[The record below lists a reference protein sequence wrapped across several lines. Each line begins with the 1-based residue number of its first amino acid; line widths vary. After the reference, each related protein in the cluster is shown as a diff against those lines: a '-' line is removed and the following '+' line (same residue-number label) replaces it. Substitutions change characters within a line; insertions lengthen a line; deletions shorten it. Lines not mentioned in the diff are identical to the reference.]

1 MPAPNEVASRD
12 VLAPPGPGRRP
23 VGAVAL
29 LALGVNGI
37 VGVGI
42 FFAPASVAEHA
53 PGTAGVLVFAVMGL
67 AVLPVALAF
76 AVLGRRFDEDGGP
89 VVFARAAFGTLAS
102 FLVGW
107 VAYVSAFLSTAAV
120 VFGLTRAVAA
130 DLGLADPVGLR
141 LAATALTTALALV
154 VASGI
159 SISAR
164 VWTGLT
170 LLKLLPLLA
179 LLGAF
184 AVFSGPRPPL
194 PSGSADLSWLRAGLI
209 VMFTYQGF
217 EIVPVIAGQVR
228 TPARAVPMATVA
240 SLLLAIVLYLGL
252 MGACVLGLPAL
263 ASSKAPLADVAAVYG
278 GEGLSW
284 LVAVGTTIS
293 ALGISFGQMVA
304 TPRYLSALSSGART
318 LFGVESLSPRGVPLK
333 ALLVTWLLVT
343 LLVQGGDL
351 TELFALSAIGVLLQ
365 FGVTAAA
372 LVTLAWR
379 RERGL
384 TPAHAWLAV
393 PTLTL
398 ALVLVV
404 FGATGREALVALA
417 AVAAGFLLSRAAKP
431 RSGTPPPGG
440 A

>member
-1 MPAPNEVASRD
+1 V
-12 VLAPPGPGRRP
+12 GPI
-23 VGAVAL
+23 AL

-42 FFAPASVAEHA
+42 FFAPASVAQHA
-53 PGTAGVLVFAVMGL
+53 SGTAGILVFAVMGVAL
-67 AVLPVALAF
+67 LPVALAF

-107 VAYVSAFLSTAAV
+107 VAYVSAFLSAAAV
-120 VFGLTRAVAA
+120 VFGLTRAVAS
-130 DLGLADPVGLR
+130 DLGFADPASLR
-141 LAATALTTALALV
+141 LGAVALTTALALV

-164 VWTGLT
+164 VWTALT
-170 LLKLLPLLA
+170 VLKLVPLLA
-179 LLGAF
+179 LLAAF
-184 AVFSGPRPPL
+184 VAFSGSRPPL
-194 PSGSADLSWLRAGLI
+194 PPVVAEPSWLRAGLI
-209 VMFTYQGF
+209 AMFTLQGF

-228 TPARAVPMATVA
+228 TPARAIPMATVA
-240 SLLLAIVLYLGL
+240 SLLLAIALYLGL

-263 ASSKAPLADVAAVYG
+263 AASRAPLADAAAR
-278 GEGLSW
+278 

-304 TPRYLSALSSGART
+304 TPRYLSALSSGARS
-318 LFGVESLSPRGVPLK
+318 LFGVERLSPRGVPLK
-333 ALLVTWLLVT
+333 ALFVTWLLVS
-343 LLVQGGDL
+343 LLVQRGDL

-372 LVTLAWR
+372 LATLAWR

-384 TPAHAWLAV
+384 TPAHVGLAA
-393 PTLTL
+393 PTLAL
-398 ALVLVV
+398 ALVLVA
-404 FGATGREALVALA
+404 FGATAREAVVALL
-417 AVAAGFLLSRAAKP
+417 AVGAGFLLSLAARPRATPAP
-431 RSGTPPPGG
+431 SGGGEGRSGSTAG
-440 A
+440 

>member
-1 MPAPNEVASRD
+1 V
-12 VLAPPGPGRRP
+12 GPI
-23 VGAVAL
+23 AL

-53 PGTAGVLVFAVMGL
+53 PGAAGILVFAVMGL
-67 AVLPVALAF
+67 AALPVALAF

-120 VFGLTRAVAA
+120 VFGLTRAIAG
-130 DLGLADPVGLR
+130 DLGLAHPAGVR
-141 LAATALTTALALV
+141 VAATALTTALALV

-170 LLKLLPLLA
+170 ALKLLPLLA
-179 LLGAF
+179 LVAAF
-184 AVFSGPRPPL
+184 AALSGPRPPL
-194 PSGSADLSWLRAGLI
+194 PPGEGELSWLRAGLI

-228 TPARAVPMATVA
+228 APARAIPMATVA
-240 SLLLAIVLYLGL
+240 SLVFAIVLYLGL

-263 ASSKAPLADVAAVYG
+263 ASSRAPLVDAAAVYG
-278 GEGLSW
+278 GAGLAR
-284 LVAVGTTIS
+284 LVAAGTTIS

-318 LFGVESLSPRGVPLK
+318 LFGVERLSPRGVPLK
-333 ALLVTWLLVT
+333 ALFVTWLLVT

-372 LVTLAWR
+372 LVALAWR

-384 TPAHAWLAV
+384 RPAHAWLAV

-398 ALVLVV
+398 ALVLVA

-417 AVAAGFLLSRAAKP
+417 AVAAGFLLSLAAKP
-431 RSGTPPPGG
+431 RPGNPARG
-440 A
+440 PRVGI